1 MRAVGYRLAAAL
13 GEPDYLVDLQ
23 LPDPQPQPL
32 DLLVAVEAIAV
43 NPVDLKVRARE
54 LPPADQ
60 WRVLGWDGVG
70 RVLAV
75 GDQVRGFSAGDRV
88 WYAGA
93 LQRPGCNAERQLVDH
108 RLAALAPRNL
118 EPAAAAALPLTGIT
132 AWELLFE
139 RLRMSQGPTA
149 GQGETLLVVGGAG
162 GVGSILVQLARQL
175 TGLTVVATASRPQ
188 SRTWAEAMGAHH
200 VLDHSQPLQPQLQ
213 GLGLPAPG
221 RVASLSHSGEHFAEL
236 VELMAPQGALA
247 LIDDPAPEAINVLA
261 LKRKSLSLHWEF
273 MFTRSLFGT
282 ADQAEQG
289 CLLARVAELVEQGL
303 LRSTMAEQLGPISA
317 ASLLQAHRR
326 RASGQGWGK
335 VVLAAFA

>member
-1 MRAVGYRLAAAL
+1 MRAVGYRAAAAL
-13 GEPDYLVDLQ
+13 GEPAYLLDLE
-23 LPDPQPQPL
+23 LPDPVPEAR
-32 DLLVAVEAIAV
+32 DLWVAVEAIAV

-60 WRVLGWDGVG
+60 CRVLGWDGVG

-118 EPAAAAALPLTGIT
+118 EPAAAAALPLTAIT
-132 AWELLFE
+132 AWELLFT
-139 RLRMSQGPTA
+139 RLALAQTPTA
-149 GQGETLLVVGGAG
+149 GQGETLLVLGGAG

-175 TGLTVVATASRPQ
+175 TGLTVVATASRPG
-188 SRTWAEAMGAHH
+188 SRAWAEAMGAHQ
-200 VLDHSQPLQPQLQ
+200 VLDHSQPLQPQLRA
-213 GLGLPAPG
+213 LGLPAPS
-221 RVASLSHSGEHFAEL
+221 RVASLSHSGEHFAAL
-236 VELMAPQGALA
+236 VELLAPQGALA

-273 MFTRSLFGT
+273 MFTRSLIGT
-282 ADQAEQG
+282 ADLAEQG
-289 CLLARVAELVEQGL
+289 RLLARVAELVEQGV
-303 LRSTMAEQLGPISA
+303 LRSTMAEQLGPITA
-317 ASLLQAHRR
+317 ASLQQAHQRL
-326 RASGQGWGK
+326 ASGHGRGK
-335 VVLAAFA
+335 VVLAGFG